1 MRVMRD
7 LWSMVPQSSVIRQV
21 SAVYGLY
28 VFELPNDCCIYT
40 DASVCNSLLY
50 CNAKFTTTTLLY
62 TELVYSLGAIH
73 TVSMAYVRNSDF
85 FLASNVVSTAF
96 TFTIRMSVCPSV
108 CLSHSSSTPK
118 RFKMWKY
125 FHTIRWS
132 NVSSFLRPNQS

>member
-1 MRVMRD
+1 VSCVTCGVRYLKVLSFD
-7 LWSMVPQSSVIRQV
+7 KSLPYTAYTSSNSRMTAASILTT
-21 SAVYGLY
+21 AFAT
-28 VFELPNDCCIYT
+28 VFYT
-40 DASVCNSLLY
+40 ATQ
-50 CNAKFTTTTLLY
+50 FTTTTLL
-62 TELVYSLGAIH
+62 YSLGAIH

-125 FHTIRWS
+125 FHTVRWS